1 MFISVPLSALIVT
14 YIFTKI
20 IGPARILIQA
30 SEKLNHCN
38 DLNRLHKIV
47 SNYEDLLI
55 YTRKIGTIGRK
66 AIILEMEALE
76 SAYHEHEKAKE
87 KEHLNSKEKE
97 KNELIY
103 G

>member
-55 YTRKIGTIGRK
+55 
-66 AIILEMEALE
+66 
-76 SAYHEHEKAKE
+76 
-87 KEHLNSKEKE
+87 
-97 KNELIY
+97 
-103 G
+103 